1 LRPFDDLSVQ
11 ARPTVIGKHLQA
23 ERIPMRACIGHRVV
37 SAANLQGN
45 WDLRDGVPFHAVQR
59 PRVIARSVRS
69 MEVQVDLGVAQSGR
83 LIEALR
89 RLLPIVAAGRQLAR
103 EQLLLAAANAATAWN
118 VKQRAS
124 LTMEA
129 T

>member
-1 LRPFDDLSVQ
+1 
-11 ARPTVIGKHLQA
+11 
-23 ERIPMRACIGHRVV
+23 
-37 SAANLQGN
+37 
-45 WDLRDGVPFHAVQR
+45 
-59 PRVIARSVRS
+59 